1 MVIKSFDNM
10 MGKFINI
17 EDERLNEVVQLIGS
31 KTSLREGLN
40 LAKALINNYF
50 VEDDRAEA
58 ILKLIKEAEEK
69 KC

>member
-1 MVIKSFDNM
+1 M

>member
-1 MVIKSFDNM
+1 
-10 MGKFINI
+10 MGMFINI
-17 EDERLNEVVQLIGS
+17 EDERLNEIVQLIGS

-50 VEDDRAEA
+50 KEDERAEA